1 MYRHRGETK
10 IRISKSLEAVY
21 YHPMRSCAP
30 SASGTKFK
38 MDDKVAGELSDSNRQ
53 LLWREFGVHLPYV
66 KCSLFSFSL
75 GEIKVFQFFFYRMR
89 CEGSNIVIHGSGS
102 NPASRQRAMAIQA
115 VLIQLTLSIFED
127 YLELSYAFTFSLVT
141 KELAFDCSVQLIS
154 SYSVL
159 IL

>member
-1 MYRHRGETK
+1 
-10 IRISKSLEAVY
+10 
-21 YHPMRSCAP
+21 
-30 SASGTKFK
+30 
-38 MDDKVAGELSDSNRQ
+38 
-53 LLWREFGVHLPYV
+53 
-66 KCSLFSFSL
+66 
-75 GEIKVFQFFFYRMR
+75 
-89 CEGSNIVIHGSGS
+89 
-102 NPASRQRAMAIQA
+102 MAIQA